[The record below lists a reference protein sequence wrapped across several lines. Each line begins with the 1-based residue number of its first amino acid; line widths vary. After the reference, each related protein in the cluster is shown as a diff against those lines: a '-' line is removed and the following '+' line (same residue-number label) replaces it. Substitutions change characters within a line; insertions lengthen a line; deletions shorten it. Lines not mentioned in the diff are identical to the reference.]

1 MMEKMLLLLLLLAVI
16 AATIA
21 TAGFTLEDGIPHI
34 NTRPYFLPQDQVT
47 VTTVEGQSTYL
58 HCRIAQLGDKKVS
71 WVRQRDL
78 AVLTS
83 GLLAFASDQRFQPL
97 HQDRSENW
105 TLHIRFTQ
113 RRDAGE
119 YQCQVNS
126 EPRITFIF
134 TLQVKEARTTVAG
147 SSSRYIRTG
156 SDIMLSCNTSVPLR
170 PPDLVYW
177 YHNNL
182 ALKPGGRVRAFSDEA
197 SPLTSSLEVKSARVS
212 DSGNYTCWPTT
223 FQPASVMVHV
233 IPEEKPAAMSHGLAS
248 SGPKLAPMSLAS
260 CAFLL
265 HWLTGIRIQCQLS
278 MTGLMLNV
286 LKFLCGH
293 IVLIYTAGTE
303 LSLTL
308 R

>member
-1 MMEKMLLLLLLLAVI
+1 MLLFLLLLAVF

-34 NTRPYFLPQDQVT
+34 NTKPYFLPQDQVT

-97 HQDRSENW
+97 HQERSENW

-113 RRDAGE
+113 QRDAGQ

-126 EPRITFIF
+126 EPRITLIF
-134 TLQVKEARTTVAG
+134 TLLVKEARTTITG
-147 SSSRYIRTG
+147 SSPRYIRAG
-156 SDIMLSCNTSVPLR
+156 SNIMLSCNTSVPLVL
-170 PPDLVYW
+170 PDMVYW
-177 YHNNL
+177 YHNNIV
-182 ALKPGGRVRAFSDEA
+182 LKKGGRVRVFTEED
-197 SPLTSSLEVKSARVS
+197 SPQISSLEVRSAQVS

-223 FQPASVMVHV
+223 FQAASVMVHV

-248 SGPKLAPMSLAS
+248 SGLKLSPMSIPT
-260 CAFLL
+260 CAVLL
-265 HWLTGIRIQCQLS
+265 YLLLCVRNQCLVS
-278 MTGLMLNV
+278 VMRLMLA
-286 LKFLCGH
+286 CGH
-293 IVLIYTAGTE
+293 PVMICVMGTVLIF
-303 LSLTL
+303 TL